1 MKPQEVS
8 QPSTLENSARATVE
22 NSARSTLE
30 DSARATV
37 ETVGN
42 FGAMMLPFAD
52 RNAGAAKINSSLRT
66 FAKPGTWF
74 APMWAL
80 LVGAVAGG
88 AHWDFPSVGK
98 ILLGMFLAGPL
109 LCAFSQVLNDWFDRD
124 VDRINE
130 PDRPTVL
137 GKLGPITVFWT
148 ANGLAGAAMIVA
160 TLLGSTRVLSMTF
173 LGLALAYMYS
183 VPPFRLKARNGW
195 LANAAC
201 AFAYEGCAWI
211 AGAAIFHN
219 VTYGTVILATLYSL
233 GSHGLMTLNDFKSY
247 KGDKQLGF
255 QSLPV
260 MLGLDGALM
269 TAFIFIDVFQG
280 LAIAYVVL
288 NRMFLAAAVM
298 AVLFVIQ
305 LPMQRKLATDPAG
318 LAPWYCASAIP
329 PFVWGMLVSAL
340 AIRSGGF

>member
-1 MKPQEVS
+1 MKKMTEK
-8 QPSTLENSARATVE
+8 STLGD
-22 NSARSTLE
+22 SARS
-30 DSARATV
+30 TV

-52 RNAGAAKINSSLRT
+52 RHSGAAKINSSLRT

-74 APMWAL
+74 APMWAI
-80 LVGAVAGG
+80 LVGAVASGES
-88 AHWDFPSVGK
+88 HWDVPSIVK
-98 ILLGMFLAGPL
+98 ILLGMVLAGPL

-124 VDRINE
+124 VDAINE
-130 PDRPTVL
+130 PNRPTVL

-148 ANGLAGAAMIVA
+148 AIGLAVA
-160 TLLGSTRVLSMTF
+160 SMALATYLGQRVLSLTF
-173 LGLALAYMYS
+173 GGLALAYMYS
-183 VPPFRLKARNGW
+183 VPPFRLKVRNGW

-201 AFAYEGCAWI
+201 AFAYEGFAWV
-211 AGAAIFHN
+211 AGAAMFHH
-219 VTYGTVILATLYSL
+219 VTPGTLILASLYSL

-247 KGDKQLGF
+247 AGDKLMGF
-255 QSLPV
+255 RSLPV

-298 AVLFVIQ
+298 AVLFLIQ
-305 LPMQRKLATDPAG
+305 LPMQRKLSTDPAG

-329 PFVWGMLVSAL
+329 PFVWGMLVAAL